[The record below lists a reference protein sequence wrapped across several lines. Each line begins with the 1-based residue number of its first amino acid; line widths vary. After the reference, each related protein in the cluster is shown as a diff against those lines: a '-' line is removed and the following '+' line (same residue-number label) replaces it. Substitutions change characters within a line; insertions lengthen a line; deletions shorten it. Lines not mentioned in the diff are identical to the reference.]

1 MATDWRGYDATH
13 ADADDPY
20 TAAARSYEGIGV
32 GLQSEFEQLS
42 IDQHTLVNDL
52 LYEEDDASSTEGD
65 VGGECACAYCGI
77 SNIECLARCVKTNKW
92 FCNGRSNGLP
102 ASCLVYHLVRS
113 KNKEVQLHESSPL
126 GDMTLE
132 CYVTGATNVFNLG
145 FIPCKDETSSCSPR
159 ER

>member
-1 MATDWRGYDATH
+1 MSGRVDMATDWRGYDATH

-65 VGGECACAYCGI
+65 VGGECACA
-77 SNIECLARCVKTNKW
+77 
-92 FCNGRSNGLP
+92 
-102 ASCLVYHLVRS
+102 
-113 KNKEVQLHESSPL
+113 
-126 GDMTLE
+126 
-132 CYVTGATNVFNLG
+132 
-145 FIPCKDETSSCSPR
+145 
-159 ER
+159 